1 MSLDLSTLKAPQVVK
16 ALDFEV
22 ILQERKDK
30 LVELF
35 PDIEEFI
42 NIEGDPDVK
51 VQETGA
57 YRELIHYARVN
68 DAARAVMLAF
78 AVDSDL
84 DHLAAL
90 YGVSR
95 QEGEKDS
102 RLRLRTQL
110 APEGFTGAGPEGGI
124 VFHAMLA
131 SVDVKHVSM
140 ISTPNTGIVDI
151 AILSET
157 GDGTVPD
164 ETYDAVYDHLN
175 KKDVKNFT
183 DDLRLRRATITPF
196 EIDLTLQY
204 SGNIAPDELIA
215 DAQENVATLVADRHR
230 IGRNVHRNA
239 IIGAAS
245 VGGVENITMTAMA
258 ADITPLWDE
267 APYASAITI
276 KAEET

>member
-1 MSLDLSTLKAPQVVK
+1 MSLDLSTLKAPLVVE

-30 LVELF
+30 LVELY
-35 PDIEEFI
+35 PEIEEFI
-42 NIEGDPDVK
+42 DIEGDPDVK
-51 VQETGA
+51 VQESGA

-90 YGVSR
+90 YGVVR
-95 QEGEKDS
+95 QEGEKDN

-110 APEGFTGAGPEGGI
+110 APEGFVGAGPEGGI
-124 VFHAMLA
+124 VFHAMTA

-140 ISTPNTGIVDI
+140 VSTPHTGIVEI
-151 AILSET
+151 AILSAT

-164 ETYDAVYDHLN
+164 ETYEAVYEQIN
-175 KKDVKNFT
+175 RKDVKNFT

-196 EIDLTLQY
+196 EIELTLQY
-204 SGNIAPDELIA
+204 SGSIAPDELIA
-215 DAQENVATLVADRHR
+215 DAQANVAKLVSDRHR
-230 IGRNVHRNA
+230 IGRSVHKNA

-245 VGGVENITMTAMA
+245 VGGVENTTMTAIA
-258 ADITPLWDE
+258 SDINPAWDE

-276 KAEET
+276 QAEEI